1 MQGTLCWSLLPA
13 SPLISQPSA
22 WQSAS
27 RTGQGGRRYCGPD
40 RLSAISRYLV
50 RSVFATLAGFGDWE
64 IWGFGYLDI
73 CSSDTETAV
82 RVGGGVIMIGW
93 VGGILVEWWNTL
105 LYGCNLVFQ
114 LNGEGHSMYYIPC
127 ALDDCHDCTST
138 ASS

>member
-1 MQGTLCWSLLPA
+1 MLVTAPSLTTNLAAECLAKCIAHGSGRKKVLRTRSGLTP
-13 SPLISQPSA
+13 PGSQPAAATSCA
-22 WQSAS
+22 QSLPLWPDLEI
-27 RTGQGGRRYCGPD
+27 GR
-40 RLSAISRYLV
+40 
-50 RSVFATLAGFGDWE
+50 FGD
-64 IWGFGYLDI
+64 LDI